1 MKFVRAS
8 RQKVPFREIF
18 SGEVFYSE
26 DFGDYGMRIAARDA
40 TSHSNA
46 ILLGDG
52 YIVYIPDDMEVEIV
66 KGEFM
71 ER

>member
-8 RQKVPFREIF
+8 RPKVPFRELV

>member
-8 RQKVPFREIF
+8 RTKVPFREIVC
-18 SGEVFYSE
+18 GDVFYSE

-46 ILLGDG
+46 VLLADG
-52 YIVYIPDDMEVEIV
+52 NIVYIPDDMEVEIV
-66 KGEFM
+66 NGEFV